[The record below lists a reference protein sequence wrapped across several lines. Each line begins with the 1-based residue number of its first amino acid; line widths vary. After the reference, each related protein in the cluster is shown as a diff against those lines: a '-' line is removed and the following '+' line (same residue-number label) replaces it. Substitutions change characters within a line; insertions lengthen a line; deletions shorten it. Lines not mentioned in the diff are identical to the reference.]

1 MTSSSEHKVAR
12 CLLALIAALLLP
24 LSNLAP
30 TAEAQISDLSE
41 TEQSNVEKA
50 IEEMKKLADKIRN
63 NRPSHSEKLFLRDF
77 DAAMKNLESL
87 LKAGKIKS
95 VHGLNQKPAIYRENH
110 GSGNRPN
117 YIEQTPI
124 GAYCIEGLSQV
135 KDANGEWQDCP
146 SGTIIIDSEILDP
159 DRGKL
164 GENLDDEE
172 IWKLLWS
179 LADILLHE
187 KYHEIVLNEQIR
199 VVQKPYTSKKPPKGE
214 NKTTRW
220 WNLDEETREKKLDD
234 ARKKAVKKRPHIQ
247 VYNEQIKLVIKHKK
261 ELEDERKALK
271 KDRKKNKDRIEEL
284 DRKIK
289 WLEDRTKTLRYS
301 RNKGAG
307 AMFDAYL
314 HNDSCTLPSTSGD
327 DMVSLHVLFPGGY
340 WQMGLLLQQ
349 GTPTFHNVTE
359 FGFLDE
365 VEVLEPM
372 PANPTV
378 FLVMEEE
385 IFTGLSVQPE
395 SCNFTTWAVEEGEI
409 QVLNSTDAVAN
420 YVPSLVNFSFR
431 GEFQHMP
438 FLEVEFSIHD
448 STGAKIFEVSQDENV
463 GHYDLL
469 LPPGDYTLRSSATAA
484 GFSIPLQ
491 AGTQFDSRG
500 YDQVEVVV
508 AYVGFVEWGAIG
520 ISVILLGMFL
530 FRSYKRFM
538 NWRNSV
544 T

>member
-1 MTSSSEHKVAR
+1 MTSSNEHEAAR
-12 CLLALIAALLLP
+12 CLLVLIAALLLP

-63 NRPSHSEKLFLRDF
+63 NRPSYSEKLFLRDF

-87 LKAGKIKS
+87 LEAGKIKS

-110 GSGNRPN
+110 GSSNRPN
-117 YIEQTPI
+117 YIEQAPI
-124 GAYCIEGLSQV
+124 GAYCIKGFNQV
-135 KDANGEWQDCP
+135 KDTNGEWQDCP
-146 SGTIIIDSEILDP
+146 PGTIIIDSKILDP
-159 DRGKL
+159 GRGKL

-187 KYHEIVLNEQIR
+187 KYHEIVLNKQIA
-199 VVQKPYTSKKPPKGE
+199 VVQKSYTSKKPPKGKNE
-214 NKTTRW
+214 TWRW
-220 WNLDEETREKKLDD
+220 WDLPEETREKKLDD
-234 ARKKAVKKRPHIQ
+234 ARKKAVKKRPHLQ
-247 VYNEQIKLVIKHKK
+247 VYNEQIKLVKKHKK
-261 ELEDERKALK
+261 ALEDEKKTLK
-271 KDRKKNKDRIEEL
+271 KDRKKNEDSIEEL
-284 DRKIK
+284 DRKLK
-289 WLEDRTKTLRYS
+289 WLEDRINTLGHS

-307 AMFDAYL
+307 AMFDDYL
-314 HNDSCTLPSTSGD
+314 HNESCTLPSTSGD

-340 WQMGLLLQQ
+340 WQMGLWLQQ
-349 GTPTFHNVTE
+349 GNSTFHNVTE

-372 PANPTV
+372 PANPTT
-378 FLVMEEE
+378 FLVMEED

-395 SCNFTTWAVEEGEI
+395 SCNFTAWAVEEGEI
-409 QVLNSTDAVAN
+409 QVLNSTDAITN
-420 YVPSLVNFSFR
+420 YVPSLVNFSFQ

-448 STGAKIFEVSQDENV
+448 STGAKIFEVSQAENV

-484 GFSIPLQ
+484 GFSVPLQ

-500 YDQVEVVV
+500 YNSVEVVV
-508 AYVGFVEWGAIG
+508 AYVGFVEWGVIG
-520 ISVILLGMFL
+520 TSMILLGML
-530 FRSYKRFM
+530 LSRSYKRFM